1 MWDGMIRGPIVSSQS
16 ALDRFSYR
24 ERGAGGQ
31 RQHFS
36 LQGLSSPLRMSQIGA
51 DYFERHLP
59 TEIRTEM

>member
-1 MWDGMIRGPIVSSQS
+1 MIRGPVVSSQS

-36 LQGLSSPLRMSQIGA
+36 LQGLSSLLRMSQIGA
-51 DYFERHLP
+51 
-59 TEIRTEM
+59 EIILRDTSPLR